1 MQASK
6 LGKQRPNS
14 LHVAHP
20 PSVLAQC
27 LRPTTQ
33 RASKIVSTASHRS
46 LSRFPWVRICSS
58 VIVLPVLASCT
69 QRRHLTHPHSP
80 LASRRVR
87 AKESTTLPAL
97 PLQAAT
103 AVAITLLK
111 QGAGSTT
118 AKIVDFMRNHVPY
131 YAAKPRANL
140 MVRSQLLRRSLPRHR
155 AAVRFPCLWSTLTS
169 PCLSCLVCAR
179 GAGLCSGHTARQPP
193 LPSFIQGQSHAVD
206 VPEERGWGT
215 QQGRYACT
223 TVVGSCRKEK
233 EFAWRDTSHQ
243 AAQVLVSAV

>member
-14 LHVAHP
+14 LHVKDP

-33 RASKIVSTASHRS
+33 RTSKIGSTAPHRS
-46 LSRFPWVRICSS
+46 LSRFPWVHICFS
-58 VIVLPVLASCT
+58 VIVLPVMASCT
-69 QRRHLTHPHSP
+69 RRRHLTHQHSP

-118 AKIVDFMRNHVPY
+118 AKIVDFMRKHVPY

-140 MVRSQLLRRSLPRHR
+140 MVRSQLLRRAIELLRV
-155 AAVRFPCLWSTLTS
+155 A
-169 PCLSCLVCAR
+169 
-179 GAGLCSGHTARQPP
+179 
-193 LPSFIQGQSHAVD
+193 
-206 VPEERGWGT
+206 
-215 QQGRYACT
+215 
-223 TVVGSCRKEK
+223 
-233 EFAWRDTSHQ
+233 
-243 AAQVLVSAV
+243 LVSDQH